1 MSIFCKYK
9 HSLGIPGKGVHS
21 HFMGI
26 AYKDVI
32 GTIFLAIVLTLI
44 CPKISI
50 GISLIIMFVL
60 GILLHRLFCVN
71 TTIDQLLFGKL

>member
-1 MSIFCKYK
+1 MSLCKYK
-9 HSLGIPGKGVHS
+9 TVLGTPGKGVHT

-32 GTIFLAIVLTLI
+32 GTILI
-44 CPKISI
+44 ALILYMFFPRIPLVYYMI
-50 GISLIIMFVL
+50 GIFGL

-71 TTIDQLLFGKL
+71 TTVDKLLFGYR